1 MSVDRHRYRWRGIT
15 YPSLRLDGCVVR
27 IDVGTILNI
36 RNPRAHELA
45 KELAERRKTGITE
58 VVIQALEHELE
69 RERATIPLA
78 QRLAAIAERG
88 MSEAGPNSQPFTEAD
103 RDAMWTR

>member
-45 KELAERRKTGITE
+45 KELAERRKTGITAYSDE
-58 VVIQALEHELE
+58 AGRGFRFEAGRRSEAKP
-69 RERATIPLA
+69 ATIP
-78 QRLAAIAERG
+78 I
-88 MSEAGPNSQPFTEAD
+88 
-103 RDAMWTR
+103 

>member
-45 KELAERRKTGITE
+45 KELAERRKTGIQNQPVLT
-58 VVIQALEHELE
+58 QAPRLESH
-69 RERATIPLA
+69 AAPLA
-78 QRLAAIAERG
+78 RLLDERSSYLSG
-88 MSEAGPNSQPFTEAD
+88 SSALATASSMSRTHIH
-103 RDAMWTR
+103 